1 MKAVI
6 FAGGLGS
13 RLSEETVLKPKPMV
27 EIGGKPIIWHIMKIY
42 SFYGI
47 DEFVILCGYKGHVIK
62 EYFANYF
69 VRNSDI
75 TISLRDNQVEVQNA
89 SNIENWKITLVD
101 TGELT
106 MTGSRL
112 KKAQQYIG
120 DDPFLLTYGDG
131 VGDVNITQLIESHRQ
146 NSGLVTMTISQPDG
160 RFGSVKLLDNQVTSF
175 MEKPKGDGSW
185 INAGFFVC
193 EPKIFDFIGEGED
206 VVFEQAPLRELAQTN
221 NLFSHKHEGFWMPMD
236 TMRDRNILNQ
246 LWDEKKAT
254 WKIWK

>member
-47 DEFVILCGYKGHVIK
+47 DEFVILCGYKGHIIK

-75 TISLRDNQVEVQNA
+75 TISLKDNQVEVQNA
-89 SNIENWKITLVD
+89 SNVENWKITLVD

-112 KKAQQYIG
+112 KKARQYIG

-131 VGDVNITQLIESHRQ
+131 VGDINITKLIKSHRL
-146 NSGLVTMTISQPDG
+146 NSGLVTMTIAQPDG
-160 RFGSVKLLDNQVTSF
+160 RFGSVELLDNQVTSF
-175 MEKPKGDGSW
+175 VEKPKGDGSW

-193 EPKIFDFIGEGED
+193 EPAIFDYLGEGED
-206 VVFEQAPLRELAQTN
+206 VVFEQDPLCELAQSN

-236 TMRDRNILNQ
+236 TIRDRNILNQ
-246 LWDEKKAT
+246 LWDDKKAI